1 MARTKRILT
10 NRLLSEPKAR
20 FNCGTQLQP
29 TAHLPQP
36 FSACCTITAQLTFCV
51 PNFILEPTHTTP
63 SPIANCQNFFTATN
77 KFHDHCTRHHGL
89 ILFRTTFLSPKAHL
103 HHFTKSRIPQA
114 QATTKIYTVLREL
127 SPPQHSK
134 NLNKKMNPIIKK
146 KKLKR
151 KSMRI
156 PCISKF

>member
-89 ILFRTTFLSPKAHL
+89 ILFPYNFLEPEGTFTSFHQKPDPPGPGHHQNLHSAPRIVPTTTF
-103 HHFTKSRIPQA
+103 
-114 QATTKIYTVLREL
+114 
-127 SPPQHSK
+127 
-134 NLNKKMNPIIKK
+134 
-146 KKLKR
+146 
-151 KSMRI
+151 
-156 PCISKF
+156 